1 MNLYKR
7 TMRQISSISSLL
19 ILLVCT
25 LFFVSTGF
33 SQDAKAGEKIFK
45 ANCGACHAWDKKVS
59 GPALQGVVDRVQ
71 PGSYGDVDGWLKA
84 WIKDNAKVRASG
96 DAYGNQVYN
105 ANAGLAMNAFGF
117 LSDAQLTDLV
127 AFLHAGPA
135 PKVADA
141 GAPAAGT
148 TEVAVEDDSD
158 SDLWMILIVIGIAT
172 LIIIIFSG
180 VNRSM
185 KNVINQK
192 QGAAIEESS
201 SVWSA
206 IGTWMKSHKKLSSI
220 IGLIVVLTLAKIGWD
235 AALGIGVYQDYAPK
249 QPIAFPHDL
258 HAGKNEIDCK
268 YCHSSAR
275 ISKTSGIPSANVC
288 MNCHKAVQ
296 EGSRSGKTE
305 INKLYAYI
313 GWNPDSMKY
322 TTPDGKMRTDT
333 AIEWVKVHNLPDF
346 VYFNHSQHVEVGKV
360 ACQKCHGE
368 VEKMAE
374 VKQFSELTM
383 GWCVNCHRETEVNFA
398 GNDYYLKI
406 HEDAKK
412 EFKHKKDFKFT
423 VDKIGGLECAKC
435 HY

>member
-1 MNLYKR
+1 MKLYKR

-19 ILLVCT
+19 FLLAFT
-25 LFFVSTGF
+25 LFFASNSF
-33 SQDAKAGEKIFK
+33 AQDAKAGEKIFK
-45 ANCGACHAWDKKVS
+45 ANCTACHAWDKKVL
-59 GPALQGVVDRVQ
+59 GPALKGVPERVQ
-71 PGSYGDVDGWLKA
+71 AGTYGDADSWLKA

-96 DAYGNQVYN
+96 DAYGNAVFA
-105 ANAGLAMNAFGF
+105 ANGNSVMNAFGF
-117 LSDAQLTDLV
+117 LSDAQLNDVV
-127 AFLHAGPA
+127 AFLHVGPTDSG
-135 PKVADA
+135 PKPA
-141 GAPAAGT
+141 GAFDCSPAQEA
-148 TEVAVEDDSD
+148 EADY
-158 SDLWMILIVIGIAT
+158 SDLYLLLIIIGIAT
-172 LIIIIFSG
+172 LIIVIFSG

-185 KNVINQK
+185 RNVNNQK
-192 QGAAIEESS
+192 QGLPVEE
-201 SVWSA
+201 
-206 IGTWMKSHKKLSSI
+206 GTSFWDATGKWIKSHKKLSSI
-220 IGLIVVLTLAKIGWD
+220 IGFFLVLVLAKIGWD
-235 AALGIGVYQDYAPK
+235 ALAGIGVYQDYAPK

-268 YCHSSAR
+268 YCHSAAR
-275 ISKTSGIPSANVC
+275 TSKTSGIPSANVC

-296 EGSRSGKTE
+296 EGCRTGKTE
-305 INKLYAYI
+305 IQKLYDYI

-322 TTPDGKMRTDT
+322 MTADGKMKTDT
-333 AIEWVKVHNLPDF
+333 VIEWVKVHNLPDF

-368 VEKMAE
+368 VEKMQE

>member
-1 MNLYKR
+1 
-7 TMRQISSISSLL
+7 MRQISSISSLL

-25 LFFVSTGF
+25 LFFASTSF
-33 SQDAKAGEKIFK
+33 AQDAKAGEKIFK

-71 PGSYGDVDGWLKA
+71 PGTYGDVDSWLKA
-84 WIKDNAKVRASG
+84 WIKDNAKVRAGG
-96 DAYGNQVYN
+96 DAYGNQVY
-105 ANAGLAMNAFGF
+105 AQFKSPMTAFGF
-117 LSDAQLTDLV
+117 LSDAQMNDLV
-127 AFLHAGPA
+127 SFLHVGPSA
-135 PKVADA
+135 PVAKVD
-141 GAPAAGT
+141 GPPT
-148 TEVAVEDDSD
+148 TPGEVVEDSD
-158 SDLWMILIVIGIAT
+158 RDLWLIIIIIGIAS
-172 LIIIIFSG
+172 LIIVIFSG

-192 QGAAIEESS
+192 QGLPVEE
-201 SVWSA
+201 
-206 IGTWMKSHKKLSSI
+206 GTSFWDASTTWIKSNKKISSI
-220 IGLIVVLTLAKIGWD
+220 VGFLLFLGIAKIGWD
-235 AALGIGVYQDYAPK
+235 ALFGIGVYEGYTPK

-275 ISKTSGIPSANVC
+275 TSKTSGIPSANVC

-305 INKLYAYI
+305 INKLYDYI
-313 GWNPDSMKY
+313 GWDPVEMKY
-322 TTPDGKMRTDT
+322 NTPDGKMRNDT
-333 AIEWVKVHNLPDF
+333 VIEWVKVHNLPDF

-368 VEKMAE
+368 VQNMQE
-374 VKQFSELTM
+374 VKQFSDLTM